1 MNSDKSFIK
10 NFYIKLTKEQSDD
23 LLRYGTFA
31 VYGFNEITEIKYT
44 EFDYG
49 PDSKL
54 PNKFIKIY
62 HISYSGKG
70 VYRSDSSKNEFKH
83 MLELITPI
91 IREHKIDSILW

>member
-1 MNSDKSFIK
+1 MVEFLKFE
-10 NFYIKLTKEQSDD
+10 LTKEQSDD

-31 VYGFNEITEIKYT
+31 VYGFNEITEIEYT

-49 PDSKL
+49 SDSKL

-70 VYRSDSSKNEFKH
+70 VYRSIVLKMN
-83 MLELITPI
+83 LNIC
-91 IREHKIDSILW
+91 

>member
-54 PNKFIKIY
+54 PNKSIKIY

-70 VYRSDSSKNEFKH
+70 VYWTDSSKNEFRH
-83 MLELITPI
+83 MLELITPL

>member
-1 MNSDKSFIK
+1 MKSSRANRVKIE
-10 NFYIKLTKEQSDD
+10 LTKEQSDD

-70 VYRSDSSKNEFKH
+70 VYRSDSYKNPEFKH
-83 MLELITPI
+83 MLDLITPL
-91 IREHKIDSILW
+91 IREYKINSILQ